1 MDPRTSPH
9 ARRRRPRTPR
19 RHWPLAAIVALAAT
33 LALSLPQPMAAQEQ
47 AGRLTP
53 ELYFEWEE
61 VRPFLLAGGM
71 GPQISPDGRH
81 VLYERRHIDK
91 LKDRWVSE
99 LHIVGADGTRSR
111 RLTDGGGAVW
121 SPDGGRIAFVRADD
135 NGVPQIFVRWMDA
148 EGAET
153 QISQL
158 AQAPGGLAWSPDG
171 RTLAFSMTVLSEPEW
186 TVEIP
191 GRPEGAEWTAEPKV
205 VTRPNYRRDYVGYT
219 DGGYRHVF
227 VLPASGGTPR
237 QLTDGDWN
245 HGGPVWSADGSEI
258 FFSALREPD
267 SDHRFRESEI
277 YATSVAT
284 GAIRQLTTRAGAD
297 HSPTPSPDGRLIAYL
312 GHDETD
318 DAYYADNIHVMNVDG
333 SGVREIAT
341 DRDRDPSGLRWAADG
356 SGVYYNAPDGGAEN
370 LYFAPLDGP
379 VRQITEGEHYLT
391 VYSMA
396 ANGTAAGVLSSAS
409 EPGDVLV
416 FEVESAD
423 DISKVTDVNGDLLD
437 HVELGEVEDLWYTS
451 SDGLEIQGW
460 IVKPPGFD
468 PSQKYP
474 LMLAIHGGPHG
485 RYGFGTPYMWYE
497 WQLEAAS
504 GYVVLYTNPR
514 GSSGYGSEFGNEI
527 ENAYPGMDYD
537 DLMAG
542 VDAVLER
549 GYVDEANM
557 FVYGCSGGGVL
568 TAWVVGHTDRF
579 AGASSE
585 CPVTNWLS
593 FVGTTD
599 GLGWYNN
606 FEHLPWEDPSEHLRR
621 SPLMYVGNV
630 TTPTLLITGE
640 GDLRTPMGQ
649 TEEYYQALQ
658 MLKVPTA
665 MVRLQDEWHA
675 YFNRPTNTIRTW
687 MYRMDWFRRH
697 AREPRPVSQGSAS
710 NPARASS
717 TSSGNP
723 WMNPGSR
730 FHPPPRFTSSRLPQ
744 PAPRG

>member
-1 MDPRTSPH
+1 MDPRPRLHPT
-9 ARRRRPRTPR
+9 RRLPGHPNPRRPI
-19 RHWPLAAIVALAAT
+19 AAILAVAAIF
-33 LALSLPQPMAAQEQ
+33 ALSPPQTASAQEQ
-47 AGRLTP
+47 TGRLTP
-53 ELYFEWEE
+53 EIYFDWEE

-71 GPQISPDGRH
+71 GPQISPDGSQ
-81 VLYERRHIDK
+81 VLYERRHIDRM
-91 LKDRWVSE
+91 KDRWVSE
-99 LHIVGADGTRSR
+99 LHIVNADGTRAR
-111 RLTDGGGAVW
+111 RLTDGGSAAW
-121 SPDGGRIAFVRADD
+121 SPNGDRIAFVRADGD
-135 NGVPQIFVRWMDA
+135 GAAQVFVRWMDA

-153 QISQL
+153 QVSHL
-158 AQAPGGLAWSPDG
+158 TESPGGLTWSPDG
-171 RTLAFSMTVLSEPEW
+171 RQLAFSMMVPSEPEW
-186 TVEIP
+186 TVTIP
-191 GRPEGAEWTAEPKV
+191 GRPEGAEWTVEPKV

-219 DGGYRHVF
+219 DGGYRHIF

-245 HGGPVWSADGSEI
+245 HGAPVWSADGSEI
-258 FFSALREPD
+258 LFSSLREPD
-267 SDHRFRESEI
+267 SDYRFRESEI
-277 YATSVAT
+277 YAVSVAS
-284 GAIRQLTTRAGAD
+284 GAVRQLTTRAGSD
-297 HSPTPSPDGRLIAYL
+297 HSPVPSPDGRLVAYL

-318 DAYYADNIHVMNVDG
+318 DAYYADNIYVMNADG
-333 SGVREIAT
+333 SDAREIAT

-396 ANGTAAGVLSSAS
+396 ANGMAAGVVSSAH
-409 EPGDVLV
+409 EPGDVVV
-416 FEVESAD
+416 FDVAAGG
-423 DISKVTDVNGDLLD
+423 DIRKITDVNGDILAG
-437 HVELGEVEDLWYTS
+437 VELGEVEDVWYES

-468 PSQKYP
+468 PSKKYP

-514 GSSGYGSEFGNEI
+514 GSSGYGSAFGNEI

-542 VDAVLER
+542 VDVVLER
-549 GYVDEANM
+549 GYIDEQNM

-579 AGASSE
+579 AAASSE
-585 CPVTNWLS
+585 CPVTNWFS

-606 FEHLPWEDPSEHLRR
+606 FENLPWEDPSEHLRR

-675 YFNRPTNTIRTW
+675 YFYRPTNTIRTW
-687 MYRMDWFRRH
+687 MYRMDWFRKH
-697 AREPRPVSQGSAS
+697 AREPGPV
-710 NPARASS
+710 
-717 TSSGNP
+717 T
-723 WMNPGSR
+723 
-730 FHPPPRFTSSRLPQ
+730 
-744 PAPRG
+744 

>member
-1 MDPRTSPH
+1 MDPRPTS
-9 ARRRRPRTPR
+9 RRRAGLATCPRLHPHGRLACTPR
-19 RHWPLAAIVALAAT
+19 LARPSAAVAALAAIF
-33 LALSLPQPMAAQEQ
+33 ALSSPQPAAAQEQ
-47 AGRLTP
+47 SGRLTP

-71 GPQISPDGRH
+71 GPQISPDGSQ
-81 VLYERRHIDK
+81 VLYERRHIDRM
-91 LKDRWVSE
+91 KDRWVSE
-99 LHIVGADGTRSR
+99 LHIVGADGTRPR

-121 SPDGGRIAFVRADD
+121 APDGGRIAFVRADGD
-135 NGVPQIFVRWMDA
+135 GAPQIFVHWMDA

-153 QISQL
+153 QVSHL
-158 AQAPGGLAWSPDG
+158 THGPGGLTWSPDG
-171 RTLAFSMTVLSEPEW
+171 ETLAFSMMVPSEPEW
-186 TVEIP
+186 TVTIP
-191 GRPEGAEWTAEPKV
+191 GRPEGAEWTVEPKV

-219 DGGYRHVF
+219 DGGYRHIF

-245 HGGPVWSADGSEI
+245 HGVPVWSADGSEI
-258 FFSALREPD
+258 LFSALREPD
-267 SDHRFRESEI
+267 SDYRFRESEI
-277 YATSVAT
+277 YAVSVSS

-297 HSPTPSPDGRLIAYL
+297 HSPVPSPDGRLIAYL

-318 DAYYADNIHVMNVDG
+318 DAYYADNIYVMNVDG

-341 DRDRDPSGLRWAADG
+341 DRDRDPSGLRWVADG

-370 LYFAPLDGP
+370 MYFAQFDGP
-379 VRQITEGEHYLT
+379 VRQITEGEHFLT

-396 ANGTAAGVLSSAS
+396 GNGMAAGVLSSAH
-409 EPGDVLV
+409 EPGDVVV
-416 FEVESAD
+416 FDVAAGGE
-423 DISKVTDVNGDLLD
+423 ISKITDVNGDILAG
-437 HVELGEVEDLWYTS
+437 VELGEVEDVWYES

-542 VDAVLER
+542 VDVVLER
-549 GYVDEANM
+549 GYIDDQNM

-579 AGASSE
+579 AAASSE
-585 CPVTNWLS
+585 CPVTNWFS

-606 FEHLPWEDPSEHLRR
+606 FENLPWEDPSEHLRR

-675 YFNRPTNTIRTW
+675 YFHRPTNTIRTW
-687 MYRMDWFRRH
+687 MYRMDWFRKHSRGQG
-697 AREPRPVSQGSAS
+697 PV
-710 NPARASS
+710 
-717 TSSGNP
+717 T
-723 WMNPGSR
+723 
-730 FHPPPRFTSSRLPQ
+730 
-744 PAPRG
+744 

>member
-1 MDPRTSPH
+1 MDPRPTSRPR
-9 ARRRRPRTPR
+9 ARPSRPPARLAPRRRLHPHRRLARTPHLAR
-19 RHWPLAAIVALAAT
+19 PIAAIVALVATAAF
-33 LALSLPQPMAAQEQ
+33 SSPQPTAAQEQ
-47 AGRLTP
+47 TGRLTP

-71 GPQISPDGRH
+71 GPQISPDGGQ

-91 LKDRWVSE
+91 MKDRWVSE
-99 LHIVGADGTRSR
+99 LHIVGADGERAR

-121 SPDGGRIAFVRADD
+121 APDGGRIAFVRADGD
-135 NGVPQIFVRWMDA
+135 GAPQIFVRWMDA

-153 QISQL
+153 QVSHL
-158 AQAPGGLAWSPDG
+158 THGPGGLTWSPDG
-171 RTLAFSMTVLSEPEW
+171 ETLAFSMMVPSEPEW
-186 TVEIP
+186 TVTIP
-191 GRPEGAEWTAEPKV
+191 GRPEGAEWTVEPKV

-219 DGGYRHVF
+219 DGGYRHIF

-245 HGGPVWSADGSEI
+245 HGVPVWSADGSEI
-258 FFSALREPD
+258 LFSALRED
-267 SDHRFRESEI
+267 DADYRFRESEI
-277 YATSVAT
+277 YAVSVSS
-284 GAIRQLTTRAGAD
+284 GAIRQLTTRAGSD
-297 HSPTPSPDGRLIAYL
+297 HSPVPSPDGRLVAYL

-318 DAYYADNIHVMNVDG
+318 DAYYADNIYIMNVDG
-333 SGVREIAT
+333 SGAREIAT
-341 DRDRDPSGLRWAADG
+341 EHDRDPSGLRWAADG

-370 LYFAPLDGP
+370 MYFAQLDGP

-396 ANGTAAGVLSSAS
+396 AGGMAAGVLSSAH
-409 EPGDVLV
+409 EPGDVVV
-416 FEVESAD
+416 FDVAAGGE
-423 DISKVTDVNGDLLD
+423 ISKITDVNGDILAG
-437 HVELGEVEDLWYTS
+437 VELGEVEDVWYES

-468 PSQKYP
+468 PAKKYP

-542 VDAVLER
+542 VDVVLER
-549 GYVDEANM
+549 GYIDEQNM

-606 FEHLPWEDPSEHLRR
+606 FENLPWEDPSEHLRR

-675 YFNRPTNTIRTW
+675 YFYRPTNTIRTW
-687 MYRMDWFRRH
+687 MYRMDWFRKYS
-697 AREPRPVSQGSAS
+697 REARPVS
-710 NPARASS
+710 
-717 TSSGNP
+717 
-723 WMNPGSR
+723 
-730 FHPPPRFTSSRLPQ
+730 
-744 PAPRG
+744 

>member
-1 MDPRTSPH
+1 MDPRPSPRPRAQVASRPSARPSPRAPLAPRPRPR
-9 ARRRRPRTPR
+9 ARRAPRPRPHHHRRLPCTPHLGR
-19 RHWPLAAIVALAAT
+19 PIAATVAVAAIF
-33 LALSLPQPMAAQEQ
+33 ALSSPQPTAAQEQ
-47 AGRLTP
+47 TGRLTP

-71 GPQISPDGRH
+71 GPQISPDGSQ

-91 LKDRWVSE
+91 MKDRWVSE
-99 LHIVGADGTRSR
+99 LHIVGADGERPR

-121 SPDGGRIAFVRADD
+121 SPDGERIAFVRADGD
-135 NGVPQIFVRWMDA
+135 GTPQIFVRWMDA

-153 QISQL
+153 QVSHL
-158 AQAPGGLAWSPDG
+158 THGPGGLTWSPDG
-171 RTLAFSMTVLSEPEW
+171 ETLAFSMMVPSEPEW
-186 TVEIP
+186 TVTIP
-191 GRPEGAEWTAEPKV
+191 GRPEGAEWTVEPKV

-227 VLPASGGTPR
+227 VLPATGGTPR

-245 HGGPVWSADGSEI
+245 HGAPVWSADGSEL
-258 FFSALREPD
+258 FFSALRED
-267 SDHRFRESEI
+267 DADYRFRESEI
-277 YATSVAT
+277 YAVSVSS
-284 GAIRQLTTRAGAD
+284 GAIRQLTTRAGSD
-297 HSPTPSPDGRLIAYL
+297 HSPVPSPDGRLIAYL

-318 DAYYADNIHVMNVDG
+318 DAYYADNIYVMNVDG

-396 ANGTAAGVLSSAS
+396 ANGMAAGVVSSAH
-409 EPGDVLV
+409 EPGDVVV
-416 FEVESAD
+416 FDVAAGG
-423 DISKVTDVNGDLLD
+423 DISKITDVNGDILAG
-437 HVELGEVEDLWYTS
+437 VELGEVEDVWYES

-460 IVKPPGFD
+460 IVKPPDFD
-468 PSQKYP
+468 PSKKYP

-514 GSSGYGSEFGNEI
+514 GSSGYGSAFGNEI

-542 VDAVLER
+542 VDVVLER
-549 GYVDEANM
+549 GYIDDQNM

-579 AGASSE
+579 AAASSE
-585 CPVTNWLS
+585 CPVTNWFS

-675 YFNRPTNTIRTW
+675 YFYRPTNTIRTW
-687 MYRMDWFRRH
+687 MYRMDWFRKHSRGQG
-697 AREPRPVSQGSAS
+697 PV
-710 NPARASS
+710 
-717 TSSGNP
+717 T
-723 WMNPGSR
+723 
-730 FHPPPRFTSSRLPQ
+730 
-744 PAPRG
+744 

>member
-1 MDPRTSPH
+1 MDPRPSPRPRARLAPRPSPRAPLAPRPRPR
-9 ARRRRPRTPR
+9 ARRAPRPRPHHHRRLPCTPHLGR
-19 RHWPLAAIVALAAT
+19 TIAATVAVAAIF
-33 LALSLPQPMAAQEQ
+33 ALSSPQPTAAQEQ
-47 AGRLTP
+47 TGRLTP

-71 GPQISPDGRH
+71 GPQISPDGGQ
-81 VLYERRHIDK
+81 VLYERRYIDK
-91 LKDRWVSE
+91 MKDRWVSE
-99 LHIVGADGTRSR
+99 LHIVGADGERPR

-121 SPDGGRIAFVRADD
+121 SPDGERIAFVRADGD
-135 NGVPQIFVRWMDA
+135 GTPQIFVRWMDA

-153 QISQL
+153 QVSHL
-158 AQAPGGLAWSPDG
+158 THGPGGLTWSPDG
-171 RTLAFSMTVLSEPEW
+171 ETLAFSMMVPSEPEW
-186 TVEIP
+186 TVTIP
-191 GRPEGAEWTAEPKV
+191 GRPEGAEWTVEPKV

-227 VLPASGGTPR
+227 VLPATGGTPR

-245 HGGPVWSADGSEI
+245 HGAPVWSEDGSEL
-258 FFSALREPD
+258 FFSALRED
-267 SDHRFRESEI
+267 DADYRFRESEI
-277 YATSVAT
+277 YAVSVSS
-284 GAIRQLTTRAGAD
+284 GAIRQLTTRAGSD
-297 HSPTPSPDGRLIAYL
+297 HSPVPSPDGRLIAYL
-312 GHDETD
+312 GHDATD
-318 DAYYADNIHVMNVDG
+318 DAYYADNIYVMNVDG

-341 DRDRDPSGLRWAADG
+341 DRDRDPSGLRWAPDG

-370 LYFAPLDGP
+370 MYFAQFDGP

-396 ANGTAAGVLSSAS
+396 ANGMAAGVVSSAH
-409 EPGDVLV
+409 EPGDVVV
-416 FEVESAD
+416 FDVASGG
-423 DISKVTDVNGDLLD
+423 DIGKITDVNGDILAG
-437 HVELGEVEDLWYTS
+437 VELGDVEDVWYES

-460 IVKPPGFD
+460 IVKPPDFD
-468 PSQKYP
+468 PSKKYP

-504 GYVVLYTNPR
+504 GYVLLYTNPR
-514 GSSGYGSEFGNEI
+514 GSSGYGSAFGNEI

-542 VDAVLER
+542 VDVVLER
-549 GYVDEANM
+549 GYIDDQNM

-579 AGASSE
+579 AAASSE
-585 CPVTNWLS
+585 CPVTNWFS

-675 YFNRPTNTIRTW
+675 YFYRPTNTIRTW
-687 MYRMDWFRRH
+687 MYRMDWFRKHSRGQG
-697 AREPRPVSQGSAS
+697 PV
-710 NPARASS
+710 
-717 TSSGNP
+717 T
-723 WMNPGSR
+723 
-730 FHPPPRFTSSRLPQ
+730 
-744 PAPRG
+744 

>member
-1 MDPRTSPH
+1 M
-9 ARRRRPRTPR
+9 ARDPRTPR
-19 RHWPLAAIVALAAT
+19 WPRLAARLVPGAPRAPLAFVALVTCAAP
-33 LALSLPQPMAAQEQ
+33 LAFLGTPPPAEAQQ
-47 AGRLTP
+47 KTGRLTP

-71 GPQISPDGRH
+71 GPLISPDGSQ
-81 VLYERRHIDK
+81 VLYARRHIDRMS
-91 LKDRWVSE
+91 DRWVSE
-99 LHIVGADGTRSR
+99 LWLVNSDGSRKR
-111 RLTDGGGAVW
+111 RLTDGGGAAW
-121 SPDGGRIAFVRADD
+121 SPNGDRIALVRQADD
-135 NGVPQIFVRWMDA
+135 GSAEIFVRWMDA
-148 EGAET
+148 EGSVT
-153 QISQL
+153 QVSRLTQS
-158 AQAPGGLAWSPDG
+158 PGGLTWSPDG
-171 RTLAFSMTVLSEPEW
+171 EHLAFTMMVPSEPEW
-186 TVEIP
+186 TVAIP
-191 GRPEGAEWTAEPKV
+191 GRPDGAEWTAEPKV
-205 VTRPNYRRDYVGYT
+205 VTRPKYRRDYVGYT
-219 DGGYRHVF
+219 DAGYRHIF

-245 HGGPVWSADGSEI
+245 HGAPVWTADGSELL
-258 FFSALREPD
+258 FASLREPD
-267 SDHRFRESEI
+267 SEYRFRESEI
-277 YATSVAT
+277 YAVSVAS
-284 GAIRQLTTRAGAD
+284 GAVRQLTTRAGSD
-297 HSPTPSPDGRLIAYL
+297 HSPVPSPDGRLIAYL

-318 DAYYADNIHVMNVDG
+318 DAYYADNIYVMDMG
-333 SGVREIAT
+333 GGAVREIAT
-341 DRDRDPSGLRWAADG
+341 DRDRDPSALRWAADG
-356 SGVYYNAPDGGAEN
+356 SGVYFNAPGGGSEN

-379 VRQITEGEHYLT
+379 VRQITEGEHDLT

-396 ANGTAAGVLSSAS
+396 TDGTAAGVLSSAS
-409 EPGDVLV
+409 EPGDVVV
-416 FEVESAD
+416 FDVASGGE
-423 DISKVTDVNGDLLD
+423 IHTITDVNGDVLAD
-437 HVELGEVEDLWYTS
+437 VELGEVEEIRYSS
-451 SDGLEIQGW
+451 SDGLEVQGW

-468 PSQKYP
+468 PARKYP
-474 LMLAIHGGPHG
+474 LMLSIHGGPHG

-514 GSSGYGSEFGNEI
+514 GSSGYGSEFGNAI

-542 VDAVLER
+542 VDAVLDR
-549 GYVDEANM
+549 GYIDAANM

-579 AGASSE
+579 AAASSE

-606 FEHLPWEDPSEHLRR
+606 FENLPWEDPSEHLRR

-640 GDLRTPMGQ
+640 GDLRTPMPQ

-687 MYRMDWFRRH
+687 MYRMDWFKRH
-697 AREPRPVSQGSAS
+697 ARGEGPV
-710 NPARASS
+710 
-717 TSSGNP
+717 T
-723 WMNPGSR
+723 
-730 FHPPPRFTSSRLPQ
+730 
-744 PAPRG
+744 

>member
-1 MDPRTSPH
+1 MDPRPTS
-9 ARRRRPRTPR
+9 RPRAAHATQPRLHPHRRLARTPHPSR
-19 RHWPLAAIVALAAT
+19 PIAAIVALAAVF
-33 LALSLPQPMAAQEQ
+33 ALLSPQPAAAQEQ
-47 AGRLTP
+47 TGRLTP

-71 GPQISPDGRH
+71 GPQISPDGRQ

-91 LKDRWVSE
+91 MKDRWVSE
-99 LHIVGADGTRSR
+99 LHIVGADGERPR
-111 RLTDGGGAVW
+111 RLTDGGSAVW
-121 SPDGGRIAFVRADD
+121 APDGGRIAFVRADGD
-135 NGVPQIFVRWMDA
+135 GAPQIFVRWMDA

-153 QISQL
+153 QVSHL
-158 AQAPGGLAWSPDG
+158 THGPGGLTWSPDG
-171 RTLAFSMTVLSEPEW
+171 ETLAFSMMVPSEPEW
-186 TVEIP
+186 TVTIP
-191 GRPEGAEWTAEPKV
+191 GRPEGAEWTVEPKV

-219 DGGYRHVF
+219 DGGYRHIF
-227 VLPASGGTPR
+227 VLPATGGTPR

-245 HGGPVWSADGSEI
+245 HGAPVWSADGSEI
-258 FFSALREPD
+258 LFSALRED
-267 SDHRFRESEI
+267 DADYRFRESEI
-277 YATSVAT
+277 YAVSVSS
-284 GAIRQLTTRAGAD
+284 GAIRQLTTRAGSD
-297 HSPTPSPDGRLIAYL
+297 HSPVPSPDGRLIAYL

-396 ANGTAAGVLSSAS
+396 GGGMAAGVLSSAH
-409 EPGDVLV
+409 EPGDVVV
-416 FEVESAD
+416 FDVAAGGE
-423 DISKVTDVNGDLLD
+423 ISTITDVNGDILAG
-437 HVELGEVEDLWYTS
+437 VELGEVEDVWYES

-468 PSQKYP
+468 PSRKYP

-542 VDAVLER
+542 VDVVLER
-549 GYVDEANM
+549 GYIDEQNM

-579 AGASSE
+579 AAASSE
-585 CPVTNWLS
+585 CPVTNWFS

-606 FEHLPWEDPSEHLRR
+606 FENLPWEDPSEHLRR

-675 YFNRPTNTIRTW
+675 YFYRPTNTIRTW
-687 MYRMDWFRRH
+687 MYRMDWFRKYSRGQG
-697 AREPRPVSQGSAS
+697 PV
-710 NPARASS
+710 
-717 TSSGNP
+717 T
-723 WMNPGSR
+723 
-730 FHPPPRFTSSRLPQ
+730 
-744 PAPRG
+744 

>member
-1 MDPRTSPH
+1 MDPRPTP
-9 ARRRRPRTPR
+9 RRRARPTSRPRARLAPRTRLHPHRGLPRTPR
-19 RHWPLAAIVALAAT
+19 LGRPIAPIVALAAIF
-33 LALSLPQPMAAQEQ
+33 ALSSPQPAAAREEVAGQEEMAAEEQ
-47 AGRLTP
+47 TGRLTP

-71 GPQISPDGRH
+71 GPQIAPDGRQ

-91 LKDRWVSE
+91 MKDRWVSE
-99 LHIVGADGTRSR
+99 LHIVGAEGKRPR

-121 SPDGGRIAFVRADD
+121 APDGGRIAFVRADD
-135 NGVPQIFVRWMDA
+135 DGAPQIFVRWMDA

-153 QISQL
+153 QVSHL
-158 AQAPGGLAWSPDG
+158 EHGPGGLTWSPDG
-171 RTLAFSMTVLSEPEW
+171 ETLAFSMMAPSEPEW
-186 TVEIP
+186 TVTIP
-191 GRPEGAEWTAEPKV
+191 GRPEGAEWTVEPKV

-219 DGGYRHVF
+219 DGGYRHIF
-227 VLPASGGTPR
+227 VLPATGGTPR

-245 HGGPVWSADGSEI
+245 HGAPVWSADGSEI
-258 FFSALREPD
+258 LFSGLREPD
-267 SDHRFRESEI
+267 SDYRFRESEI
-277 YATSVAT
+277 YAVSVSS
-284 GAIRQLTTRAGAD
+284 GAIRQLTTRAGSD
-297 HSPTPSPDGRLIAYL
+297 HSPAPSPDGRLIAYL

-318 DAYYADNIHVMNVDG
+318 DAYYADNIYVMNVDG

-379 VRQITEGEHYLT
+379 VRQITEGEHFLT

-396 ANGTAAGVLSSAS
+396 GNGTAAGVLSSAS
-409 EPGDVLV
+409 EPGDVVV
-416 FEVESAD
+416 FDVASGR
-423 DISKVTDVNGDLLD
+423 DIGKITDVNGDILAG
-437 HVELGEVEDLWYTS
+437 VELGEVEDVWYES

-468 PSQKYP
+468 PSRKYP

-542 VDAVLER
+542 VDVVLER
-549 GYVDEANM
+549 GYIDERNM

-606 FEHLPWEDPSEHLRR
+606 FENLPWEDPSEHLRR

-630 TTPTLLITGE
+630 RTPTLLITGE

-675 YFNRPTNTIRTW
+675 YFYRPTNTVRTW
-687 MYRMDWFRRH
+687 MYRMDWFRKHSRG
-697 AREPRPVSQGSAS
+697 EGPV
-710 NPARASS
+710 
-717 TSSGNP
+717 T
-723 WMNPGSR
+723 
-730 FHPPPRFTSSRLPQ
+730 
-744 PAPRG
+744 

>member
-1 MDPRTSPH
+1 MDPRP
-9 ARRRRPRTPR
+9 RPRPHRRLTRTPHR
-19 RHWPLAAIVALAAT
+19 ARPIAAIFALAAIS
-33 LALSLPQPMAAQEQ
+33 ALSSPQSTAAQEQ
-47 AGRLTP
+47 TGRLTP

-71 GPQISPDGRH
+71 GPQISPDGNQ

-91 LKDRWVSE
+91 MKDRWVSE
-99 LHIVGADGTRSR
+99 LHIVNADGTRPR

-135 NGVPQIFVRWMDA
+135 GGAPQIFVRWMDT

-153 QISQL
+153 RVSRL
-158 AQAPGGLAWSPDG
+158 AHGPGGVTWSPDG
-171 RTLAFSMTVLSEPEW
+171 QTLAFSMMVPSEPEW
-186 TVEIP
+186 TVTIP
-191 GRPEGAEWTAEPKV
+191 GRPEGAEWTVEPKV

-219 DGGYRHVF
+219 DGGYRHIF

-237 QLTDGDWN
+237 QLTGGDWN
-245 HGGPVWSADGSEI
+245 HGAPVWSADGSEI
-258 FFSALREPD
+258 FFTALRED
-267 SDHRFRESEI
+267 DADYRFRESEI
-277 YATSVAT
+277 YAVSVSS
-284 GAIRQLTTRAGAD
+284 GAIRQLTTRAGSD
-297 HSPTPSPDGRLIAYL
+297 HSPVPSPDGRLVAYL

-318 DAYYADNIHVMNVDG
+318 DAYYADNIYVMNADG

-396 ANGTAAGVLSSAS
+396 ANGMAAGVLSSAS
-409 EPGDVLV
+409 EPGDVVV
-416 FEVESAD
+416 FDVDAGGE
-423 DISKVTDVNGDLLD
+423 ISTITDVNADILAG
-437 HVELGEVEDLWYTS
+437 VELGEVEDVWYTS

-460 IVKPPGFD
+460 IVKPPDFD
-468 PSQKYP
+468 PAQKYP

-542 VDAVLER
+542 VDVVLER
-549 GYVDEANM
+549 GYIDEQNM

-579 AGASSE
+579 AAASSE
-585 CPVTNWLS
+585 CPVTNWFS

-606 FEHLPWEDPSEHLRR
+606 FENLPWEDPSEHLRR

-675 YFNRPTNTIRTW
+675 YFYRPTNTIRTW
-687 MYRMDWFRRH
+687 MYRMDWFRKYSRGQ
-697 AREPRPVSQGSAS
+697 RPVS
-710 NPARASS
+710 
-717 TSSGNP
+717 
-723 WMNPGSR
+723 
-730 FHPPPRFTSSRLPQ
+730 
-744 PAPRG
+744 